1 MSDAHFIETII
12 GVGIL
17 LFAAK
22 LMAELF
28 LRLKLPIVLGE
39 LIAGMVVGPFALGGL
54 EIIDGKQLLQINDEI
69 RVLGEMGAIVILF
82 MAGLEMT
89 PKEFLKGGKAAFVV
103 GTLGVVIP
111 FFAGL
116 AVFQLF
122 GFDVLQSMLIATALT
137 ATSIAISIQVLNEF
151 GKIKTPEA
159 RLIIGAAIV
168 DDILAIAVLS
178 VVTSMAGS
186 EGGVDD
192 IDITEITITI
202 LKVLGFFAIMLVV
215 AVVVIPKIIT
225 PRLWK
230 AKGSVE
236 GIATAAFFGAAAL
249 AGSIGLS
256 PIVGAFAVGMALSTT
271 KVFEKIENYIGKI
284 GLIFAPL
291 FFAIML
297 IVAVVVIPKVITPRI
312 WKAKGSVEGI
322 ATAAFFGAAALAGSI
337 GLSPIVGAFAVGMA
351 LSTTK
356 VFDKIENYVGKI
368 GLIFAPLFFAII
380 GAQVDLRAVD
390 LNILALSAV
399 IVIIAVTTKLFGC
412 GLPAMYFL
420 KSKQK
425 GLRVGIGMISR
436 GEVGLIVAGVGITAG
451 ILTSEVYSTI
461 IIMVVVTTIITPI
474 WLKIE
479 YRKEQKN
486 DKNESNKT
494 VKQKS
499 E

>member
-1 MSDAHFIETII
+1 MSEAHFIETII

-39 LIAGMVVGPFALGGL
+39 LIAGMIVGPFALGGL
-54 EIIDGKQLLQINDEI
+54 QIIDGKQLLQINDEI
-69 RVLGEMGAIVILF
+69 KILGEMGAIVILF

-111 FFAGL
+111 FFIGL

-122 GFDVLQSMLIATALT
+122 GFDALQSMLIATALT
-137 ATSIAISIQVLNEF
+137 ATSIAISIQVLSEF
-151 GKIKTPEA
+151 GKLKTPEA

-178 VVTSMAGS
+178 VVTSIAGS
-186 EGGVDD
+186 DGGVDN
-192 IDITEITITI
+192 IDITEVTITI
-202 LKVLGFFAIMLVV
+202 LQVLG
-215 AVVVIPKIIT
+215 
-225 PRLWK
+225 
-230 AKGSVE
+230 
-236 GIATAAFFGAAAL
+236 
-249 AGSIGLS
+249 
-256 PIVGAFAVGMALSTT
+256 
-271 KVFEKIENYIGKI
+271 
-284 GLIFAPL
+284 

-356 VFDKIENYVGKI
+356 VFEKVENYVGKI

-390 LNILALSAV
+390 LNILMLSAV
-399 IVIIAVTTKLFGC
+399 IVIVAVTTKLFGC

-425 GLRVGIGMISR
+425 GMRVGIGMISR

-486 DKNESNKT
+486 DNNESNKT
-494 VKQKS
+494 VEQKS

>member
-1 MSDAHFIETII
+1 MSEAHFIETII

-39 LIAGMVVGPFALGGL
+39 LLAGMIVGPFALGGFFV
-54 EIIDGKQLLQINDEI
+54 IDGKQLLQINDEI
-69 RVLGEMGAIVILF
+69 KILGEMGAIVILF

-89 PKEFLKGGKAAFVV
+89 PREFLKGGKASFTV

-122 GFDVLQSMLIATALT
+122 GFDALQSMLIATALT
-137 ATSIAISIQVLNEF
+137 ATSIAISIQVLSEF

-159 RLIIGAAIV
+159 RLIIGAAVV

-178 VVTSMAGS
+178 VVSSIAAS
-186 EGGVDD
+186 DGGVDN
-192 IDITEITITI
+192 IDITQVTWTI
-202 LKVLGFFAIMLVV
+202 LQVLGFFAIMLIV

-225 PRLWK
+225 PKIWK

-271 KVFEKIENYIGKI
+271 KVFEKIENY
-284 GLIFAPL
+284 
-291 FFAIML
+291 
-297 IVAVVVIPKVITPRI
+297 
-312 WKAKGSVEGI
+312 
-322 ATAAFFGAAALAGSI
+322 
-337 GLSPIVGAFAVGMA
+337 
-351 LSTTK
+351 
-356 VFDKIENYVGKI
+356 VGKI

-390 LNILALSAV
+390 LNILILSGAV
-399 IVIIAVTTKLFGC
+399 IAVAIVTKLFGC
-412 GLPAMYFL
+412 GLPAMWFL
-420 KSKQK
+420 KSKAQ
-425 GLRVGIGMISR
+425 GMRVGIGMISR
-436 GEVGLIVAGVGITAG
+436 GEVGLIVAGVGVTAG

-461 IIMVVVTTIITPI
+461 VIMVAVTTIITPI

-479 YRKEQKN
+479 YRKEQKSG
-486 DKNESNKT
+486 DDSSKT
-494 VKQKS
+494 KS
-499 E
+499 EQTIE

>member
-1 MSDAHFIETII
+1 MSEAHFIETII

-39 LIAGMVVGPFALGGL
+39 LIAGMIVGPFALGGL
-54 EIIDGKQLLQINDEI
+54 QIIDGKQLLQINDEI
-69 RVLGEMGAIVILF
+69 KILGEMGAIVILF

-111 FFAGL
+111 FFVGL

-122 GFDVLQSMLIATALT
+122 GFDALQSMLIATALT
-137 ATSIAISIQVLNEF
+137 ATSIAISIQVLSEF
-151 GKIKTPEA
+151 GKLKTPEA

-178 VVTSMAGS
+178 VVTSIAGS
-186 EGGVDD
+186 DGGVDN
-192 IDITEITITI
+192 IDITEVTITI
-202 LKVLGFFAIMLVV
+202 LQVLGFFAIMLIVS
-215 AVVVIPKIIT
+215 VVVIPKI
-225 PRLWK
+225 
-230 AKGSVE
+230 
-236 GIATAAFFGAAAL
+236 
-249 AGSIGLS
+249 
-256 PIVGAFAVGMALSTT
+256 
-271 KVFEKIENYIGKI
+271 
-284 GLIFAPL
+284 
-291 FFAIML
+291 
-297 IVAVVVIPKVITPRI
+297 ITPRI

-356 VFDKIENYVGKI
+356 VFEKIENYVGKI

-479 YRKEQKN
+479 YRKEQRN
-486 DKNESNKT
+486 ANNESNKT
-494 VKQKS
+494 VEQKS

>member
-1 MSDAHFIETII
+1 MAAEAHFIQTII

-39 LIAGMVVGPFALGGL
+39 LLAGMIVGPFALGGFFVV
-54 EIIDGKQLLQINDEI
+54 DGKQLLVINDEI
-69 RVLGEMGAIVILF
+69 KILGEMGAVVILF

-89 PKEFLKGGKAAFVV
+89 PKEFLRGGKASFTV
-103 GTLGVVIP
+103 GTLGVVVP

-116 AVFQLF
+116 AIFQMF
-122 GFDVLQSMLIATALT
+122 GFDALESMLIATALT
-137 ATSIAISIQVLNEF
+137 ATSIAISIQVLSEF

-159 RLIIGAAIV
+159 RLIIGAAVV

-178 VVTSMAGS
+178 VVSSIAGS
-186 EGGVDD
+186 DGGIDS

-202 LKVLGFFAIMLVV
+202 LKVLGFFAIMLIV
-215 AVVVIPKIIT
+215 AVVVIPKVIT

-236 GIATAAFFGAAAL
+236 GIATASFFGAAAL

-271 KVFEKIENYIGKI
+271 KVFEKIENYIGK
-284 GLIFAPL
+284 
-291 FFAIML
+291 
-297 IVAVVVIPKVITPRI
+297 V
-312 WKAKGSVEGI
+312 
-322 ATAAFFGAAALAGSI
+322 
-337 GLSPIVGAFAVGMA
+337 
-351 LSTTK
+351 
-356 VFDKIENYVGKI
+356 

-380 GAQVDLRAVD
+380 GAQVDL
-390 LNILALSAV
+390 SAV
-399 IVIIAVTTKLFGC
+399 NLEVLMLSGIIIVVAIVTKLFGC
-412 GLPAMYFL
+412 GLPAMLFL
-420 KSKQK
+420 KNKAQ
-425 GLRVGIGMISR
+425 GMRVGIGMISR
-436 GEVGLIVAGVGITAG
+436 GEVGLIVAGVGVTEA

-461 IIMVVVTTIITPI
+461 VIMVAVTTIITPI
-474 WLKIE
+474 WLKME
-479 YRKEQKN
+479 YRKEQRQ
-486 DKNESNKT
+486 DKGTAEMST
-494 VKQKS
+494 KQSS

>member
-1 MSDAHFIETII
+1 MSEVQFIETII

-39 LIAGMVVGPFALGGL
+39 LIAGMIVGPFALGGL
-54 EIIDGKQLLQINDEI
+54 QIIDGKQLLQINDEI
-69 RVLGEMGAIVILF
+69 RILGEMGAIVILF

-111 FFAGL
+111 FFVGL
-116 AVFQLF
+116 TVFQLF
-122 GFDVLQSMLIATALT
+122 GFDALQSMLIATALT
-137 ATSIAISIQVLNEF
+137 ATSIAISIQVLSEF

-178 VVTSMAGS
+178 VVTSIAGS
-186 EGGVDD
+186 DGGVDN
-192 IDITEITITI
+192 IDITEIVITI
-202 LKVLGFFAIMLVV
+202 LQVLG
-215 AVVVIPKIIT
+215 
-225 PRLWK
+225 
-230 AKGSVE
+230 
-236 GIATAAFFGAAAL
+236 
-249 AGSIGLS
+249 
-256 PIVGAFAVGMALSTT
+256 
-271 KVFEKIENYIGKI
+271 
-284 GLIFAPL
+284 

-337 GLSPIVGAFAVGMA
+337 GLSQIVGAFAVGMA

-390 LNILALSAV
+390 LNIMILSG
-399 IVIIAVTTKLFGC
+399 VIIIVAVTTKLFGC

-420 KSKQK
+420 KSKQQ
-425 GLRVGIGMISR
+425 GLRVGIVMISR
-436 GEVGLIVAGVGITAG
+436 GEVGLIVAGVGVTAG

-479 YRKEQKN
+479 YRKEKKN
-486 DKNESNKT
+486 DNNESNKT
-494 VKQKS
+494 IEPKS